1 MLYLITFTHSG
12 TPSSLRCINLE
23 FMQRKITSLEE
34 ENRQLRSE
42 ASQLA
47 LDTEDCEMAEQRLVQ
62 DFAAQLGK
70 HLTFCQLAY
79 SVSCV
84 YFLLGV
90 GNHDLSFSQK
100 LARQMTNRVI
110 YCCWLGF

>member
-1 MLYLITFTHSG
+1 
-12 TPSSLRCINLE
+12 
-23 FMQRKITSLEE
+23 MQRKITSLEE

>member
-23 FMQRKITSLEE
+23 FMQRRIASLEG

-62 DFAAQLGK
+62 DIATQLGK
-70 HLTFCQLAY
+70 HLAFCQLSY
-79 SVSCV
+79 SVLCM
-84 YFLLGV
+84 YYQLGV
-90 GNHDLSFSQK
+90 GNHDFSFGQK
-100 LARQMTNRVI
+100 LA
-110 YCCWLGF
+110 Y

>member
-1 MLYLITFTHSG
+1 VLYLITFTHSG
-12 TPSSLRCINLE
+12 TPSSLRSINLE
-23 FMQRKITSLEE
+23 FMQRRIASLED

-47 LDTEDCEMAEQRLVQ
+47 LDTEDCEMAEQKLVQ
-62 DFAAQLGK
+62 DIAAQLGK

-90 GNHDLSFSQK
+90 GNYDFSFGQK
-100 LARQMTNRVI
+100 LAHQVSDRVTDI
-110 YCCWLGF
+110 RH

>member
-1 MLYLITFTHSG
+1 
-12 TPSSLRCINLE
+12 
-23 FMQRKITSLEE
+23 MQRKIASLEE

-42 ASQLA
+42 ASQLTI
-47 LDTEDCEMAEQRLVQ
+47 DTEACEIAEQRLVQ

-84 YFLLGV
+84 IFYLV
-90 GNHDLSFSQK
+90 S
-100 LARQMTNRVI
+100 VI
-110 YCCWLGF
+110 MISHLVRNLPTK

>member
-23 FMQRKITSLEE
+23 FMQRRITSLEDQ
-34 ENRQLRSE
+34 NRQLRSE

-47 LDTEDCEMAEQRLVQ
+47 LDTEDCEMTEQRLVQ
-62 DFAAQLGK
+62 DIAAQLGK
-70 HLTFCQLAY
+70 HLTFCQLSY
-79 SVSCV
+79 SVLCV

-90 GNHDLSFSQK
+90 GNHDFSSGQK
-100 LARQMTNRVI
+100 LACHVTDRVTDI
-110 YCCWLGF
+110 RH